1 VRFVRIIGAILI
13 GGGVLVLASSFLVE
27 LTIFS
32 DDPGLGL
39 RQIMGIVT
47 GSASAGTGA
56 VLLLGKRKE
65 VAVVLTILGIVLL
78 TVGILLSLTAMLI
91 DLTGAHTHPGF
102 GPRQIAGIVAGILAI
117 AGGLVVLASRRTLP
131 RQ

>member
-1 VRFVRIIGAILI
+1 VKFIRAMGAILI

-47 GSASAGTGA
+47 GAASAGTGA

-91 DLTGAHTHPGF
+91 DLAGAHTHPGF

-117 AGGLVVLASRRTLP
+117 CGGLIVLASRRTLP